1 MIQKIKIIKTL
12 IIIFSLSLS
21 FSANAQTVEEIIKGR
36 KAMFSENYQNAKKI
50 SILLKSKRI
59 EEAKPLM
66 KKISDNYIKLLD
78 YFPENAKEGFK
89 TGALPSIWEN
99 KDEFNALMKKASD
112 DMIKLAKAIDTAEDL
127 RENVYVRESLETS
140 QLSAKSG
147 TRFRSVSKETNP
159 PKIST
164 TMAADVVS
172 EVRCGSKV
180 GGSAHNLLNTPPAS
194 ISEPTDASAI
204 VLISD
209 FSLGT
214 EEDIGDVDSDEEMA
228 PS

>member
-1 MIQKIKIIKTL
+1 MMQKIKIIKSL

-78 YFPENAKEGFK
+78 YFPENTKEGFK

-99 KDEFNALMKKASD
+99 KNEFNALMKKASD
-112 DMIKLAKAIDTAEDL
+112 DMIKLAKAIETAEDL
-127 RENVYVRESLETS
+127 RGAQKELMWSNC
-140 QLSAKSG
+140 SACHSK
-147 TRFRSVSKETNP
+147 FR
-159 PKIST
+159 
-164 TMAADVVS
+164 
-172 EVRCGSKV
+172 
-180 GGSAHNLLNTPPAS
+180 
-194 ISEPTDASAI
+194 
-204 VLISD
+204 
-209 FSLGT
+209 
-214 EEDIGDVDSDEEMA
+214 A
-228 PS
+228 PH

>member
-1 MIQKIKIIKTL
+1 MKQKIKIIQT
-12 IIIFSLSLS
+12 IIFIFFMS
-21 FSANAQTVEEIIKGR
+21 FTFYANAMTVEEIIKGR

-112 DMIKLAKAIDTAEDL
+112 DMIKLAKAIETAEDL
-127 RENVYVRESLETS
+127 RAAQKELMWSNC
-140 QLSAKSG
+140 SACHSK
-147 TRFRSVSKETNP
+147 FR
-159 PKIST
+159 
-164 TMAADVVS
+164 
-172 EVRCGSKV
+172 
-180 GGSAHNLLNTPPAS
+180 
-194 ISEPTDASAI
+194 
-204 VLISD
+204 
-209 FSLGT
+209 
-214 EEDIGDVDSDEEMA
+214 A
-228 PS
+228 PH